1 MTFSLSEMLKM
12 DDEFAT
18 SVIAVLSTL
27 NYYHESPCRSFLM
40 QSLKSSC
47 TVRFLFFILFSS
59 KYLDLH
65 LKALRLYSTSLLRVI
80 LRCNPNAFGHWGL
93 SLLISQLHDTNQS
106 VVIETA
112 SVLDEALEDRVRFLH
127 IH

>member
-1 MTFSLSEMLKM
+1 MIFSLSEMLKM

-47 TVRFLFFILFSS
+47 TVRFLFFLSS
-59 KYLDLH
+59 GHQNIFIIISRRYVC
-65 LKALRLYSTSLLRVI
+65 TVRVY
-80 LRCNPNAFGHWGL
+80 F
-93 SLLISQLHDTNQS
+93 
-106 VVIETA
+106 V
-112 SVLDEALEDRVRFLH
+112 
-127 IH
+127 